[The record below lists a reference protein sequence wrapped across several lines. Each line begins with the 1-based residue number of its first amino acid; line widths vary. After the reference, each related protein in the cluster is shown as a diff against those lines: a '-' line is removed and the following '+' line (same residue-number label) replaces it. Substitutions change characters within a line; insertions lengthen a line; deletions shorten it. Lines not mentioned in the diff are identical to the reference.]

1 MCIQEDAGASQSP
14 VMMKIVFAGIV
25 VLSLGMDLAAQSLS
39 PAANV
44 PPSQNAAQTSGQSAG
59 QGLSTILAALQRTTQ
74 AANLDVSRL
83 RIEKWKANN
92 GDKEQMQQIA
102 GSLQKNLTMA
112 VPGLINEAQAS
123 PASVSKA
130 FKLYHNI
137 NLVYEY
143 LNNLSDAAAV
153 YGKKDEYQPL
163 AGDVS
168 SLDSARKSLSDY
180 IEQAANTLEV
190 EARKPPPPAV
200 TQSAPPPK
208 KVVIDDGAAPPKKAR
223 KKKAPAASSASS
235 SSAGSSSTPSTPPPR

>member
-1 MCIQEDAGASQSP
+1 
-14 VMMKIVFAGIV
+14 MMKSVFAGIV
-25 VLSLGMDLAAQSLS
+25 VLSLGMDLPAQSLA

-44 PPSQNAAQTSGQSAG
+44 PPSQNAAQTSGQAAG
-59 QGLSTILAALQRTTQ
+59 QGLSAILAALQRTTQ

-83 RIEKWKANN
+83 RIEKWKADNA
-92 GDKEQMQQIA
+92 DKQQMQQIA

-112 VPGLINEAQAS
+112 VPGLINDAQAS

-168 SLDSARKSLSDY
+168 SLDNARKNLSDY

-190 EARKPPPPAV
+190 EARKPPPQPV
-200 TQSAPPPK
+200 TQPVPPK
-208 KVVIDDGAAPPKKAR
+208 KVVIDDNTAPPKKAK
-223 KKKAPAASSASS
+223 KKKAPAASSAASSSTGSS
-235 SSAGSSSTPSTPPPR
+235 SSPSTTPPQ

>member
-1 MCIQEDAGASQSP
+1 
-14 VMMKIVFAGIV
+14 MMKSVFAGIV
-25 VLSLGMDLAAQSLS
+25 VLSLGMDLPAQSLA

-44 PPSQNAAQTSGQSAG
+44 PPSQNAAQTSGQAAG
-59 QGLSTILAALQRTTQ
+59 QGLSAILAALQRTTQ

-83 RIEKWKANN
+83 RIEKWKADNA
-92 GDKEQMQQIA
+92 DKQQMQQIA

-112 VPGLINEAQAS
+112 VPGLINDAQAS

-168 SLDSARKSLSDY
+168 SLDSARKNLSDY

-190 EARKPPPPAV
+190 EARKPPPQPV
-200 TQSAPPPK
+200 TQPVPPK
-208 KVVIDDGAAPPKKAR
+208 KVVIDDNTAPPKKAK

-235 SSAGSSSTPSTPPPR
+235 SSTGSSSSPSTTPPQ

>member
-1 MCIQEDAGASQSP
+1 
-14 VMMKIVFAGIV
+14 MMKSVFAGIV
-25 VLSLGMDLAAQSLS
+25 VLSLGMDLPAQSLA

-44 PPSQNAAQTSGQSAG
+44 PPSQNAAQTSGQAAG
-59 QGLSTILAALQRTTQ
+59 QGLSAILAALQRTTQ

-83 RIEKWKANN
+83 RIEKWKADNA
-92 GDKEQMQQIA
+92 DKQQMQQIA

-112 VPGLINEAQAS
+112 VPSLINDAQAS

-168 SLDSARKSLSDY
+168 SLDNARKSLSDY

-190 EARKPPPPAV
+190 EARKPAPQPV
-200 TQSAPPPK
+200 TQPVPPK
-208 KVVIDDGAAPPKKAR
+208 KVVIDDNTAPPKKAK

-235 SSAGSSSTPSTPPPR
+235 SSTGSSSSPSTTPPQ

>member
-1 MCIQEDAGASQSP
+1 
-14 VMMKIVFAGIV
+14 MMKSAFAGIV
-25 VLSLGMDLAAQSLS
+25 VLSLGMDLTAQSLS
-39 PAANV
+39 PAI

-112 VPGLINEAQAS
+112 VPGLINDVQAS

-168 SLDSARKSLSDY
+168 SLDDARKSLSDY
-180 IEQAANTLEV
+180 IERAANTLEI
-190 EARKPPPPAV
+190 EARKPAPQPV
-200 TQSAPPPK
+200 TQPVPAK
-208 KVVIDDGAAPPKKAR
+208 KVVIDDNAAPPKKAK

-235 SSAGSSSTPSTPPPR
+235 SSTGSSSSPSTQPPQ